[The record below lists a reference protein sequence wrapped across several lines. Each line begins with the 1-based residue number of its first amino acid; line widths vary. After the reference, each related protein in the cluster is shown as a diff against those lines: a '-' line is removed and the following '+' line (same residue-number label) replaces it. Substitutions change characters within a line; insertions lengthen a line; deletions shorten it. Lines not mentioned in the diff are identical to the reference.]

1 MILILPKIVEG
12 FNDGAE
18 RDLTHE
24 ELLTVTSQGFN
35 GTHYV
40 YYQGDE
46 PIIEPQPI
54 IEPPNW
60 LGLEQALFYSGLR
73 AKAKASANLDM
84 FEFSSL
90 IGAFSNS
97 KNGTVSENT
106 LYYLLNA
113 INADWD
119 SNDIA
124 QLNGFLAEFNFTI
137 RLT

>member
-1 MILILPKIVEG
+1 MINKTFAQYSV
-12 FNDGAE
+12 NDYTQAE
-18 RDLTHE
+18 LDSMAE
-24 ELLTVTSQGFN
+24 KKVTSTFRN
-35 GTHYV
+35 GDNITL
-40 YYQGDE
+40 YQGDE
-46 PIIEPQPI
+46 PPIEIQPVV
-54 IEPPNW
+54 EPPNW

-90 IGAFSNS
+90 IGAFANS

>member
-1 MILILPKIVEG
+1 MTYEIKYEPVTVENIVKPKYNIYYKGGE
-12 FNDGAE
+12 FDGLGE
-18 RDLTHE
+18 FHSTD
-24 ELLTVTSQGFN
+24 GIN
-35 GTHYV
+35 GTIREGYKK
-40 YYQGDE
+40 
-46 PIIEPQPI
+46 INS
-54 IEPPNW
+54 PNW

-97 KNGTVSENT
+97 KNGTVSEST

-119 SNDIA
+119 EADIA
-124 QLNGFLAEFNFTI
+124 QLNGFLKQFNFTI
-137 RLT
+137 QL

>member
-1 MILILPKIVEG
+1 MILILPKINEG
-12 FNDGAE
+12 LNDGASRELTSEE
-18 RDLTHE
+18 RA
-24 ELLTVTSQGFN
+24 TVTSEKFD
-35 GTHYV
+35 GTNYI

-46 PIIEPQPI
+46 PPIEPVTEIKQ
-54 IEPPNW
+54 PNW

-124 QLNGFLAEFNFTI
+124 QLNGFLEQFNFTI
-137 RLT
+137 RL

>member
-1 MILILPKIVEG
+1 MTYELKLENEKYNIYYTGGE
-12 FNDGAE
+12 FDGLKE
-18 RDLTHE
+18 FHSTD
-24 ELLTVTSQGFN
+24 GIN
-35 GTHYV
+35 GTIRAGYKN
-40 YYQGDE
+40 
-46 PIIEPQPI
+46 INS
-54 IEPPNW
+54 PNW

>member
-1 MILILPKIVEG
+1 MIKILPKIVG
-12 FNDGAE
+12 IFNDGPE
-18 RDLTHE
+18 RDLLPE
-24 ELLTVTSQGFN
+24 ERASVTSDKFD
-35 GTHYV
+35 GTHYI

-46 PIIEPQPI
+46 PEIEPMPEIKQ
-54 IEPPNW
+54 PNW

-124 QLNGFLAEFNFTI
+124 QLNGFLEQFNFTI

>member
-1 MILILPKIVEG
+1 MTYELKLENEKYNIYYTGGE
-12 FNDGAE
+12 FDGLKE
-18 RDLTHE
+18 FHSTD
-24 ELLTVTSQGFN
+24 GIN
-35 GTHYV
+35 GTIRAGYKN
-40 YYQGDE
+40 
-46 PIIEPQPI
+46 INS
-54 IEPPNW
+54 PNW

-90 IGAFSNS
+90 IGAFANS

-124 QLNGFLAEFNFTI
+124 QLNGFLEQFNFTI

>member
-1 MILILPKIVEG
+1 MIVIEPKIVSGNWDGPIREL
-12 FNDGAE
+12 ND
-18 RDLTHE
+18 E
-24 ELLTVTSQGFN
+24 EKLTVTSSGTNSN
-35 GTHYV
+35 GYV
-40 YYQGDE
+40 FYQGDE
-46 PIIEPQPI
+46 IKTEAQPVV
-54 IEPPNW
+54 EPPNW

-90 IGAFSNS
+90 IGAFANS

-124 QLNGFLAEFNFTI
+124 QLNGFLEQFNFTI

>member
-1 MILILPKIVEG
+1 MTYELKLENEKYNIYYTGGE
-12 FNDGAE
+12 FDGLKE
-18 RDLTHE
+18 FHSTD
-24 ELLTVTSQGFN
+24 GIN
-35 GTHYV
+35 GTIRAGYKN
-40 YYQGDE
+40 
-46 PIIEPQPI
+46 INS
-54 IEPPNW
+54 PNW

-124 QLNGFLAEFNFTI
+124 QLNGFLEQFNFTI

>member
-1 MILILPKIVEG
+1 MTYDIRYEPVTVEDIIKPKYNIYYTGGE
-12 FNDGAE
+12 FDGLGE
-18 RDLTHE
+18 FHSTD
-24 ELLTVTSQGFN
+24 GIN
-35 GTHYV
+35 GTIREGYKNV
-40 YYQGDE
+40 NS
-46 PIIEPQPI
+46 
-54 IEPPNW
+54 PNW

-90 IGAFSNS
+90 VGAFANS

-119 SNDIA
+119 AEDIA
-124 QLNGFLAEFNFTI
+124 LLNTLLTQNNFTI
-137 RLT
+137 QL

>member
-1 MILILPKIVEG
+1 MTYELKLENEKYNIYYTGGE
-12 FNDGAE
+12 FDGLKE
-18 RDLTHE
+18 FHSTD
-24 ELLTVTSQGFN
+24 GIN
-35 GTHYV
+35 GTIRAGYKN
-40 YYQGDE
+40 
-46 PIIEPQPI
+46 INS
-54 IEPPNW
+54 PNW

-119 SNDIA
+119 EADIK
-124 QLNGFLAEFNFTI
+124 QLNGFLEQFNFTI

>member
-1 MILILPKIVEG
+1 MIVIAAKI
-12 FNDGAE
+12 NDGFLDGKE
-18 RDLTHE
+18 RDLTPE

-119 SNDIA
+119 EADIK
-124 QLNGFLAEFNFTI
+124 QLNGFLEQFNFTI

>member
-1 MILILPKIVEG
+1 MTYEIKYEPVTINNVVHPKYNIYYTGGE
-12 FNDGAE
+12 FDGLGE
-18 RDLTHE
+18 FHSVDG
-24 ELLTVTSQGFN
+24 VN
-35 GTHYV
+35 GTVRSGYKS
-40 YYQGDE
+40 
-46 PIIEPQPI
+46 INS
-54 IEPPNW
+54 PNW

-124 QLNGFLAEFNFTI
+124 QLNGFLEEFNFTI
-137 RLT
+137 RL

>member
-1 MILILPKIVEG
+1 MTVSKEYRKKLDNEG
-12 FNDGAE
+12 NPVLDETGDFVM
-18 RDLTHE
+18 
-24 ELLTVTSQGFN
+24 ELVSETDSG
-35 GTHYV
+35 
-40 YYQGDE
+40 
-46 PIIEPQPI
+46 IEVVNS
-54 IEPPNW
+54 PNW

-73 AKAKASANLDM
+73 AKAKASANLDI

-124 QLNGFLAEFNFTI
+124 QLNGFLEQFNFTI
-137 RLT
+137 RL